1 MRFDQKNWI
10 HRCEHNMK
18 ELDYYRN
25 QHIAAMS
32 QSESGNVQDSA
43 ALRGK
48 YGDLVNEKSLQKDQE
63 VLVNDPSSNAADAMN
78 QHYMSALRKY
88 EAIKDEYDALRKRYD
103 DLISSHSSTVNKV
116 SQFLRPLVSLIT
128 APGFLWKTFFF

>member
-1 MRFDQKNWI
+1 
-10 HRCEHNMK
+10 MK

-25 QHIAAMS
+25 QHIAAMNQTETGS
-32 QSESGNVQDSA
+32 VQESA

-63 VLVNDPSSNAADAMN
+63 VLVTDPTANAADAMN

-103 DLISSHSSTVNKV
+103 DLISTHTSAVNKV
-116 SQFLRPLVSLIT
+116 SLFIRLMHQF
-128 APGFLWKTFFF
+128 